1 MRPTL
6 ERLGLL
12 EFFIAMVTAEDG
24 METKSQRF
32 LSAAIKM
39 GRPPNHCVVFDS
51 CLAGVTAAHNCT
63 MKVTLLDPT
72 SWFCHHAK
80 LPSTQLPCSPRDL
93 PQGDATHV
101 CLGALHM
108 HKQAPE

>member
-1 MRPTL
+1 M
-6 ERLGLL
+6 
-12 EFFIAMVTAEDG
+12 EFFIATVTAEDG

-63 MKVTLLDPT
+63 MKASLAFPSSLILSDSLPGTFCWHLLSVQQTDN
-72 SWFCHHAK
+72 S
-80 LPSTQLPCSPRDL
+80 
-93 PQGDATHV
+93 
-101 CLGALHM
+101 
-108 HKQAPE
+108 

>member
-1 MRPTL
+1 VIAEDGMPYDWNHQEHVMLFRNSVRPAL

-12 EFFIAMVTAEDG
+12 EFFIATVTAEDG

-32 LSAAIKM
+32 LSAAIKL

-63 MKVTLLDPT
+63 MKVLGLKSHQSLL
-72 SWFCHHAK
+72 
-80 LPSTQLPCSPRDL
+80 
-93 PQGDATHV
+93 
-101 CLGALHM
+101 ALC
-108 HKQAPE
+108 

>member
-1 MRPTL
+1 MRPAL

-12 EFFIAMVTAEDG
+12 EFFVATVTAEDG

-63 MKVTLLDPT
+63 MKVSVSPAPQDAACQLLRVL
-72 SWFCHHAK
+72 SARESQYSQF
-80 LPSTQLPCSPRDL
+80 Q
-93 PQGDATHV
+93 
-101 CLGALHM
+101 
-108 HKQAPE
+108 

>member
-1 MRPTL
+1 MPCNWNHQEYVMLFRNSVRPAL

-12 EFFIAMVTAEDG
+12 EFFIATVTAEDG

-32 LSAAIKM
+32 LSAAIKL

-63 MKVTLLDPT
+63 MKV
-72 SWFCHHAK
+72 
-80 LPSTQLPCSPRDL
+80 
-93 PQGDATHV
+93 
-101 CLGALHM
+101 LGLKSH
-108 HKQAPE
+108 